1 MKAIIFLSLAC
12 SLFFG
17 LTVGNRQTTSHE
29 LTIDLV
35 KCKPETRSLP
45 WALGSESFTVKGLR
59 GRKCLFQYT
68 SELEGG
74 YVKSE
79 CRVPISLKKLL
90 VRGGCGPG
98 QGDSGNNCGDPSPS
112 EIAKYCKRIKTG
124 NIFFDNRPHS
134 FSSESASDPE
144 Y

>member
-1 MKAIIFLSLAC
+1 MKALIILSLAC

-17 LTVGNRQTTSHE
+17 LTVRNPQTTPHE

-35 KCKPETRSLP
+35 KCKPETRSLA
-45 WALGSESFTVKGLR
+45 WGLGSESFTVKGMR
-59 GRKCLFQYT
+59 GRKCLFVYT
-68 SELEGG
+68 GELEGG

-90 VRGGCGPG
+90 VRGGCGPT
-98 QGDSGNNCGDPSPS
+98 GDYGDRCGHPSPS

-124 NIFFDNRPHS
+124 NIFFDNRP
-134 FSSESASDPE
+134 PP
-144 Y
+144 